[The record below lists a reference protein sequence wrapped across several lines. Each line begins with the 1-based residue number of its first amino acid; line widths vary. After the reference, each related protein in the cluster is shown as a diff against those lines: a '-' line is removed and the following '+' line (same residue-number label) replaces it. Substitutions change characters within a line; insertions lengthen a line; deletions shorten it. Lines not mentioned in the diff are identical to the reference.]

1 MSHIPQMDV
10 LYSIQY
16 LVELIIMYNN
26 ITFVRQSLELHLFFA
41 RIMKEHSFFLQ
52 LGFTPI
58 DINFTQRA
66 DEFRMEFDELLRDV
80 VILSDGVVSTNV
92 LKSGEVIT
100 PFTLEAEKATKFLTG
115 IDIPLDI
122 TRMEA
127 KLVGARND
135 KIHQWIVDEVSK
147 LNGKAIRLTAELI
160 EFKDTILENVL
171 ECNMFTINY
180 PLLIDHIMREARLYL
195 GMVKKLQ
202 KQGFVDPRRDALEQE
217 AFWNRIMAEHSKFI
231 RGLLD
236 PTEEEL
242 FKIANNFGKEF
253 DQLTKEAKEAIDR
266 KIPFEKITRDSLR
279 ATKEIR
285 DFKAQATEG
294 LLDCNIRSIIIP
306 LLGDHTLREA
316 NHFLR
321 LLRMFEK

>member
-195 GMVKKLQ
+195 GLGPIK
-202 KQGFVDPRRDALEQE
+202 PY
-217 AFWNRIMAEHSKFI
+217 IS
-231 RGLLD
+231 
-236 PTEEEL
+236 PL
-242 FKIANNFGKEF
+242 FTSR
-253 DQLTKEAKEAIDR
+253 LT
-266 KIPFEKITRDSLR
+266 P
-279 ATKEIR
+279 
-285 DFKAQATEG
+285 FKAVKFPNLFIKLFTLITAIAF
-294 LLDCNIRSIIIP
+294 LLY
-306 LLGDHTLREA
+306 L
-316 NHFLR
+316 
-321 LLRMFEK
+321 